1 LAVNELLT
9 GPDLDDEALIG
20 HYARP
25 DRPTLR
31 VSFVSSADGAME
43 IDGLSTALSGPDDKR
58 VFGVLRMLADAVLVG
73 AGTLRR
79 ENYRPIR
86 LSPPRVEWRRAHGLP
101 DVPTLV
107 TVSRS
112 LDLDPAMPAL
122 ADAPT
127 RPIILTSSEADR
139 PDLAAVADLVRF
151 TDHDQDLLAGV
162 RARALDHILCE
173 GGPRL
178 FGTLL
183 AADAVDELCLT
194 VAPMLAGA
202 GSSRIVAGAGSPARD
217 MRPAHVLR
225 GGDHLM
231 IRYVRAS

>member
-1 LAVNELLT
+1 MNELLT
-9 GPDLDDEALIG
+9 GPDLDDESLIA
-20 HYARP
+20 HYTRP

-31 VSFVSSADGAME
+31 VSFVSSADGATE
-43 IDGLSTALSGPDDKR
+43 IGGLSTALSGPDDKR

-86 LSPPRVEWRRAHGLP
+86 LSPPRIAWRRAHGLP

-122 ADAPT
+122 ADAPV
-127 RPIILTSSEADR
+127 RPLVLTSSGARR
-139 PDLAAVADLVRF
+139 PGLERVADVIRF
-151 TDHDQDLLAGV
+151 DDLPAGV
-162 RARALDHILCE
+162 RASGFDHVLCE
-173 GGPRL
+173 GGPQL

-194 VAPMLAGA
+194 VAPLLAGA
-202 GSSRIVAGAGSPARD
+202 GASRIVGGVAAAARR

-231 IRYVRAS
+231 IRYVRPS

>member
-1 LAVNELLT
+1 MKQLLT
-9 GPDLDDEALIG
+9 GPDLDDETLIAY
-20 HYARP
+20 YARP
-25 DRPTLR
+25 NRPTLR

-43 IDGLSTALSGPDDKR
+43 IGGLSTALSGPDDKR

-86 LSPPRVEWRRAHGLP
+86 LSPPRIEWRRAHGLP

-122 ADAPT
+122 ADAPA
-127 RPIILTSSEADR
+127 RPLILTSSGAHR
-139 PDLAAVADLVRF
+139 PDLAAVADVIRF
-151 TDHDQDLLAGV
+151 EDPDQLLAGV

-173 GGPRL
+173 GGPQL

-194 VAPMLAGA
+194 VAPLLAGA
-202 GSSRIVAGAGSPARD
+202 GASRIAAGLPAAARR
-217 MRPAHVLR
+217 MRAAHVLR

-231 IRYVRAS
+231 IRYVKAS

>member
-1 LAVNELLT
+1 MIA
-9 GPDLDDEALIG
+9 

-25 DRPTLR
+25 AGPSLR

-43 IDGLSTALSGPDDKR
+43 IDGLSTALSGAEDKR
-58 VFGVLRMLADAVLVG
+58 VFGVLRMLADAILVG

-86 LSPPRVEWRRAHGLP
+86 LSPPRIEWRRAHGLP

-107 TVSRS
+107 TVSAS

-122 ADAPT
+122 ADAPV
-127 RPIILTSSEADR
+127 RPIVLTPSRARNAGLER
-139 PDLAAVADLVRF
+139 VADVVRF
-151 TDHDQDLLAGV
+151 DDHNPVPAV
-162 RARALDHILCE
+162 RARGLHHILCE

-194 VAPMLAGA
+194 VAPVLAGA
-202 GSSRIVAGAGSPARD
+202 GASRIAAGPVAAARR

-225 GGDHLM
+225 GGEHLM
-231 IRYVRAS
+231 IRYVRGHPDDEPTPTRCG

>member
-1 LAVNELLT
+1 MNELVT
-9 GPDLDDEALIG
+9 GPDLDDETLIG
-20 HYARP
+20 HYGRP
-25 DRPTLR
+25 PRPALR

-43 IDGLSTALSGPDDKR
+43 IDGLSTALSGADDKR

-86 LSPPRVEWRRAHGLP
+86 LSPPRIEWRRAHGLP

-107 TVSRS
+107 TVSHS

-122 ADAPT
+122 AEAPV
-127 RPIILTSSEADR
+127 RPIVLTSSATHR
-139 PDLAAVADLVRF
+139 PDLAKVADVLRF
-151 TDHDQDLLAGV
+151 DDQELLPPV
-162 RARALDHILCE
+162 RARGLDHILCE

-194 VAPMLAGA
+194 VAPVLAGA
-202 GSSRIVAGAGSPARD
+202 GASRITAGPPAPPRS
-217 MRPAHVLR
+217 MRVAHVLR

-231 IRYVRAS
+231 VRYVRRHP

>member
-1 LAVNELLT
+1 MNELVP
-9 GPDLDDEALIG
+9 GPDLDDETLIG

-25 DRPTLR
+25 PRPTLR

-86 LSPPRVEWRRAHGLP
+86 LSPPRIEWRRAHGLP

-122 ADAPT
+122 ADAPV
-127 RPIILTSSEADR
+127 RPIVLTPSGTHR
-139 PDLAAVADLVRF
+139 PDLLRVADVVRL
-151 TDHDQDLLAGV
+151 DDQDLLAAV
-162 RARALDHILCE
+162 RARGLDHVLCE
-173 GGPRL
+173 GGPQL

-194 VAPMLAGA
+194 VAPVLAGA
-202 GSSRIVAGAGSPARD
+202 GASRISAGPVSLLRD

-231 IRYVRAS
+231 VRYVRRHPSVD

>member
-1 LAVNELLT
+1 MNELLP
-9 GPDLDDEALIG
+9 GPELDDETLIS
-20 HYARP
+20 HYGRP
-25 DRPTLR
+25 DTPTLR
-31 VSFVSSADGAME
+31 VSFVSSTDGAME

-86 LSPPRVEWRRAHGLP
+86 LSPPRIAWRRAHGLP

-107 TVSRS
+107 TVTRS

-122 ADAPT
+122 AGAPV
-127 RPIILTSSEADR
+127 RPIILTSSATRR
-139 PDLAAVADLVRF
+139 PDLERVADVLRV
-151 TDHDQDLLAGV
+151 DDQELIPAV
-162 RARALDHILCE
+162 RARGLDHVLCE
-173 GGPRL
+173 GGPEL

-183 AADAVDELCLT
+183 AADAVDEVCLT
-194 VAPMLAGA
+194 VAPILAGA
-202 GSSRIVAGAGSPARD
+202 GASRIVTGPAAAARR

-231 IRYVRAS
+231 IRYVRPS

>member
-1 LAVNELLT
+1 MLP
-9 GPDLDDEALIG
+9 GPDLDDDTLIS

-101 DVPTLV
+101 DFPTLV

-122 ADAPT
+122 ADAPV
-127 RPIILTSSEADR
+127 RPLILTPSPESR
-139 PDLAAVADLVRF
+139 PDLSAVADIVRF
-151 TDHDQDLLAGV
+151 HDHDLLPGV
-162 RARALDHILCE
+162 RARGLDHILCE
-173 GGPRL
+173 GGPHL
-178 FGTLL
+178 LGTLL

-194 VAPMLAGA
+194 VAPVLAGA
-202 GSSRIVAGAGSPARD
+202 GASRIVTGPISAARRL
-217 MRPAHVLR
+217 RPAHVLR
-225 GGDHLM
+225 GGEHLM

>member
-1 LAVNELLT
+1 M
-9 GPDLDDEALIG
+9 DDETLIA

-25 DRPTLR
+25 PRPTLR

-43 IDGLSTALSGPDDKR
+43 IDGLSTALSGADDKR

-86 LSPPRVEWRRAHGLP
+86 LSPPRIEWRRAHGLP

-107 TVSRS
+107 TVSHS

-122 ADAPT
+122 ADAPV
-127 RPIILTSSEADR
+127 RPIILTSSDAHR
-139 PDLAAVADLVRF
+139 PDLAEVADVVRF
-151 TDHDQDLLAGV
+151 ADANLLAPV
-162 RARALDHILCE
+162 RARGLDHVLCE
-173 GGPRL
+173 GGPQL

-194 VAPMLAGA
+194 VAPLLAGA
-202 GSSRIVAGAGSPARD
+202 GTSRIVAGAVSTAAR

-225 GGDHLM
+225 GGDHVM
-231 IRYVRAS
+231 IRYVRGHPSED